1 MQLFCRFYQQTMD
14 DRKKMNLVTCT
25 KEEFMAAFRKAK
37 QQKREREEQLQ
48 REWAELQ
55 KRAAIESCKWWYP
68 ELTAILQYF
77 DNEIMIFKDN
87 KPQ

>member
-1 MQLFCRFYQQTMD
+1 MYTT
-14 DRKKMNLVTCT
+14 MNLVTCT

-55 KRAAIESCKWWYP
+55 KRAALEVANGGNIQKNSS
-68 ELTAILQYF
+68 
-77 DNEIMIFKDN
+77 IF
-87 KPQ
+87 